1 MEIIVAILVGYILGS
16 TSPEKLKT
24 LIHDKVKSFHNYFK
38 TPSSGRIELNWGVN
52 KLLELFSEPMA
63 QKWYESRAHLN
74 AGIFKSILAVLGFIY
89 LVRIDLMN
97 GEGKRGVYKVF
108 TLNGFKSLE
117 KTMDKIDGLI
127 KLYVTEVNTN
137 RSEELQMSYYQTF
150 IAGHNVVEDCFNGR
164 L

>member
-63 QKWYESRAHLN
+63 QKWCESRVHLRQ
-74 AGIFKSILAVLGFIY
+74 GVFKSLICASGFIY
-89 LVRIDLMN
+89 LVRIDLIDVN
-97 GEGKRGVYKVF
+97 QEKGESRVF
-108 TLNGFKSLE
+108 TFHGFQSLE
-117 KTMDKIDGLI
+117 EVLKKTEPMIVPFIEETNAGLEDQA
-127 KLYVTEVNTN
+127 K
-137 RSEELQMSYYQTF
+137 MHYYSTF
-150 IAGHNVVEDCFNGR
+150 VAGYNVVSTFMDAR

>member
-24 LIHDKVKSFHNYFK
+24 LIANKVTSFYNYFK

-63 QKWYESRAHLN
+63 QKWCESRVHLRQ
-74 AGIFKSILAVLGFIY
+74 GVFKSLVCTFGFIY
-89 LVRIDLMN
+89 SEED
-97 GEGKRGVYKVF
+97 RGVCKVF

-117 KTMDKIDGLI
+117 ETMDKTVNLV
-127 KLYVTEVNTN
+127 KCYTAEVNAN
-137 RSEELQMSYYQTF
+137 QPEELQMGYHQTF
-150 IAGHNVVEDCFNGR
+150 IAGHNIVEDRFSGR
-164 L
+164 F